1 MQQTAIPRS
10 ETAHRI
16 GDREQLFAVRSLILI
31 WIRCDKTSR
40 KTVPFWTVCAPA
52 IGNCR
57 SYRTTV
63 GDRATQ
69 LMDPMQGK
77 PETEALRSRMEC
89 KHEPR
94 HLAIIER
101 LYSEVWLDPF
111 RETHG
116 HGQGSGLS
124 GEAESRV
131 AGFRFA
137 PFAAAN

>member
-1 MQQTAIPRS
+1 M
-10 ETAHRI
+10 
-16 GDREQLFAVRSLILI
+16 VR
-31 WIRCDKTSR
+31 
-40 KTVPFWTVCAPA
+40 
-52 IGNCR
+52 
-57 SYRTTV
+57 
-63 GDRATQ
+63 
-69 LMDPMQGK
+69 
-77 PETEALRSRMEC
+77 

-101 LYSEVWLDPF
+101 LYNEVWLDPF

-137 PFAAAN
+137 PFAAAH

>member
-1 MQQTAIPRS
+1 M
-10 ETAHRI
+10 
-16 GDREQLFAVRSLILI
+16 VR
-31 WIRCDKTSR
+31 
-40 KTVPFWTVCAPA
+40 
-52 IGNCR
+52 
-57 SYRTTV
+57 
-63 GDRATQ
+63 
-69 LMDPMQGK
+69 
-77 PETEALRSRMEC
+77 
-89 KHEPR
+89 KHEPQ

-101 LYSEVWLDPF
+101 LYSEVRLDPI

>member
-1 MQQTAIPRS
+1 MLS
-10 ETAHRI
+10 
-16 GDREQLFAVRSLILI
+16 
-31 WIRCDKTSR
+31 WIR
-40 KTVPFWTVCAPA
+40 W
-52 IGNCR
+52 
-57 SYRTTV
+57 
-63 GDRATQ
+63 
-69 LMDPMQGK
+69 
-77 PETEALRSRMEC
+77 LRNYMVR

-101 LYSEVWLDPF
+101 LYNEVWLDPF

>member
-1 MQQTAIPRS
+1 M
-10 ETAHRI
+10 
-16 GDREQLFAVRSLILI
+16 VR
-31 WIRCDKTSR
+31 
-40 KTVPFWTVCAPA
+40 
-52 IGNCR
+52 
-57 SYRTTV
+57 
-63 GDRATQ
+63 
-69 LMDPMQGK
+69 
-77 PETEALRSRMEC
+77 

-101 LYSEVWLDPF
+101 LYSEVRLDPN

-131 AGFRFA
+131 AGFHFA

>member
-1 MQQTAIPRS
+1 MVS
-10 ETAHRI
+10 
-16 GDREQLFAVRSLILI
+16 
-31 WIRCDKTSR
+31 
-40 KTVPFWTVCAPA
+40 
-52 IGNCR
+52 
-57 SYRTTV
+57 
-63 GDRATQ
+63 
-69 LMDPMQGK
+69 
-77 PETEALRSRMEC
+77 

-111 RETHG
+111 RETDG

>member
-1 MQQTAIPRS
+1 M
-10 ETAHRI
+10 
-16 GDREQLFAVRSLILI
+16 VR
-31 WIRCDKTSR
+31 
-40 KTVPFWTVCAPA
+40 
-52 IGNCR
+52 
-57 SYRTTV
+57 
-63 GDRATQ
+63 
-69 LMDPMQGK
+69 
-77 PETEALRSRMEC
+77 

-94 HLAIIER
+94 HLAIIEGF
-101 LYSEVWLDPF
+101 YSEVWLDPF

>member
-1 MQQTAIPRS
+1 VRQNQPQNCSLLDGVRTHHPKLSTLPGFPTNGPKAWQSSKPDA
-10 ETAHRI
+10 E
-16 GDREQLFAVRSLILI
+16 AVRSCL
-31 WIRCDKTSR
+31 
-40 KTVPFWTVCAPA
+40 
-52 IGNCR
+52 
-57 SYRTTV
+57 V
-63 GDRATQ
+63 G
-69 LMDPMQGK
+69 
-77 PETEALRSRMEC
+77 